1 MSGTGPWLLLLLCVA
16 ATYVWRLAGVA
27 ISSRIDSNGSW
38 PQWFNCV
45 AYAMLAGLIT
55 RVILIPE
62 GMLAETPITHRLI
75 AMAAGF
81 VLFVALKRNV
91 FVATTAA
98 FGVFL
103 FLSFLA
109 ERGFA

>member
-1 MSGTGPWLLLLLCVA
+1 VSDTGPWILLLLCVA

-27 ISSRIDSNGSW
+27 ISSRIDPNGPW
-38 PQWFNCV
+38 LQWFNCV

-81 VLFVALKRNV
+81 ILFIALKRNV
-91 FVATTAA
+91 FAATAIA

-103 FLSFLA
+103 LLSFLA
-109 ERGFA
+109 DSGLA

>member
-1 MSGTGPWLLLLLCVA
+1 MSSTGPWVLLLLCVA

-27 ISSRIDSNGSW
+27 ISSRIDPNGPW
-38 PQWFNCV
+38 LQWFNCV

-62 GMLAETPITHRLI
+62 GMLAETPINHRLI

-81 VLFVALKRNV
+81 VLFVAFRRNV
-91 FVATTAA
+91 FAATAIA

-103 FLSFLA
+103 LLSFLT
-109 ERGFA
+109 ESGFA